1 MIVAKAVLKITS
13 RQSPVTSH
21 LLIYV
26 PVNQNFTLS
35 RRTA

>member
-13 RQSPVTSH
+13 H

-26 PVNQNFTLS
+26 PMNQNFTLS
-35 RRTA
+35 SLTA